1 MNREALSVHVF
12 LQLLNSN
19 DISRLHK
26 LNAVYLSEAKN
37 ILLWMCV
44 LSLLNV
50 AAGYPRMTASSG
62 ASSGLCA

>member
-1 MNREALSVHVF
+1 MNREALSVHVY

-26 LNAVYLSEAKN
+26 LAIYLSEAKN